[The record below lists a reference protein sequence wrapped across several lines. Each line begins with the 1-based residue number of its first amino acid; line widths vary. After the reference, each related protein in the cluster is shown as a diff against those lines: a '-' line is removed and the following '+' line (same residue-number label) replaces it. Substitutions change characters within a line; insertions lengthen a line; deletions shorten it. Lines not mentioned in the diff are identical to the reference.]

1 MRACSAL
8 WTCGPGQPH
17 STPRCS
23 PVLPSPH
30 FFLTPSPTLF
40 PFPASIFTVSLFPL
54 PAPPSP
60 RPTSLRLPFPSLSIF
75 SVSLRSSQSPSVSL
89 PLTPSLTPSYIHETG
104 ASLSSCSFFRFLHST
119 HLSTFLTESPANA
132 DVPHTPGGLHRA
144 HVSGSQGGWPSQV
157 EVPRATDREAQAWR
171 GRALGQG
178 HAGGGA
184 RVTIGSSFLAVPPLT
199 LPCPDPDTPKGRGMH
214 PTQGRLGRPPSHPA
228 PEVFVA
234 RPRPCPLA
242 LAHSGLFSAPLG
254 EFSPFPP

>member
-75 SVSLRSSQSPSVSL
+75 SVSLRLSASDSLSDSLVHPRDRRFPELMLLLPFSVLNTPFHILNRVPGECRCATHTRGPAQGPRVRIPRRVAIPGRSPSCYRQRSSGVEREGTR
-89 PLTPSLTPSYIHETG
+89 PG
-104 ASLSSCSFFRFLHST
+104 ACRRRSQGHDWQLFPCCTSPHST
-119 HLSTFLTESPANA
+119 LPRP
-132 DVPHTPGGLHRA
+132 PHTQRQGNAPHTGQTWETTLTSSTRGLRCQAQTMSPGPGPLR
-144 HVSGSQGGWPSQV
+144 PILC
-157 EVPRATDREAQAWR
+157 P
-171 GRALGQG
+171 
-178 HAGGGA
+178 AG
-184 RVTIGSSFLAVPPLT
+184 
-199 LPCPDPDTPKGRGMH
+199 
-214 PTQGRLGRPPSHPA
+214 
-228 PEVFVA
+228 
-234 RPRPCPLA
+234 
-242 LAHSGLFSAPLG
+242 
-254 EFSPFPP
+254 